1 MEETV
6 ATVAEEAASMFNWQ
20 LLAGTALCY
29 FGGSLCA
36 GTGIGGGAF
45 YIPVFVLI
53 LQMDP
58 HLAIPLSKVTIFGIS
73 IGGYLVNWRK
83 RHPEA
88 DRPLIAYDVAMVMEP
103 MTLAGTII
111 GVYLNVTFPAYLI
124 IVFLVLLLAFS
135 SYKTVKKGLKTFRL
149 ERAAEAAEKE
159 GEDAVELLEVAE
171 ERSYED
177 HFQIEDDEDM
187 YSLDAD
193 AEDDLGDL
201 KPPTAPAVTAEDAPA
216 GDDVPLEMAD
226 GDDVE
231 LEETEEQ
238 RQQRLQFLKADSRI
252 PLHKIGLLVALWV
265 GMFVL
270 ILLKGGTSEDS
281 SVVPGLECG
290 SLWYWLLVVL
300 EFPYLIGFAIAY
312 GVYLRWDYQR
322 RVACNY
328 PFVKGDIA
336 WDLKNSIMMPVLST
350 IAGVAAG
357 FLGIGGGMV
366 KGPLMLSM
374 NMIPQVSVV
383 TSAFMIMFT
392 SSSTTAQ
399 FVILGKLPLGYAVWY
414 FVVGVLAAITGNMG
428 VSYMVK
434 KYQIGRAHV

>member
-1 MEETV
+1 M
-6 ATVAEEAASMFNWQ
+6 
-20 LLAGTALCY
+20 
-29 FGGSLCA
+29 
-36 GTGIGGGAF
+36 
-45 YIPVFVLI
+45 
-53 LQMDP
+53 
-58 HLAIPLSKVTIFGIS
+58 TIFGIS
-73 IGGYLVNWRK
+73 IGGYIVNWRK

-135 SYKTVKKGLKTFRL
+135 SYKTVKKGLKTYRL
-149 ERAAEAAEKE
+149 ERAAEAAEQE
-159 GEDAVELLEVAE
+159 GEDAVELLEVEA

-187 YSLDAD
+187 YSLEAD

-201 KPPTAPAVTAEDAPA
+201 KPPTAPAPAAEEATDDGSVAVEVGDGADAEA
-216 GDDVPLEMAD
+216 
-226 GDDVE
+226 E

-238 RQQRLQFLKADSRI
+238 RRQRLQFLKADSRI
-252 PLHKIGLLVALWV
+252 PLHKIALLVALWV

-290 SLWYWLLVVL
+290 SLWYWLLVAL
-300 EFPYLIGFAIAY
+300 EFPYLIGFAVAY
-312 GVYLRWDYQR
+312 GIFLRWDYQR

-336 WDLKNSIMMPVLST
+336 WDLKNSVMMPILST
-350 IAGVAAG
+350 MAGIAAG

-366 KGPLMLSM
+366 RAPHTLS
-374 NMIPQVSVV
+374 
-383 TSAFMIMFT
+383 TL
-392 SSSTTAQ
+392 STLSTHT
-399 FVILGKLPLGYAVWY
+399 KH
-414 FVVGVLAAITGNMG
+414 T
-428 VSYMVK
+428 
-434 KYQIGRAHV
+434 H